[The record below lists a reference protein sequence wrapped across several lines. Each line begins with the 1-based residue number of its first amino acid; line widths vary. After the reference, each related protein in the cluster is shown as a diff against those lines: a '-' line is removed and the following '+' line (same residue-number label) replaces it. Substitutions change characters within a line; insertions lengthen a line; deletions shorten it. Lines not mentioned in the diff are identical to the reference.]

1 MAKNGQKK
9 AKSRLMTF
17 FTWNM
22 NTEQLLLRKK
32 FLVLRLACTA
42 GPYDSTMSAAKA
54 AVILSMQRNQMK
66 KVEDALLGVFDVL
79 SSLSGSQ
86 YY

>member
-1 MAKNGQKK
+1 MAKNGPKK
-9 AKSRLMTF
+9 AKTRLMTF
-17 FTWNM
+17 STWNI
-22 NTEQLLLRKK
+22 NTEQLLLKK
-32 FLVLRLACTA
+32 SLVLRLACTA